1 MIQVLG
7 WRELEVS
14 RLVLKVANHAKAHEV
29 EEEET
34 LKTKQKHKTK
44 EEETSNFSKI
54 LYKRSSYSL
63 VKGRLC
69 EVEEKLTTSW
79 RNPFAISQ
87 LLATSLAPPDYGF
100 PHNFPQVSRLC
111 LGLLQ

>member
-1 MIQVLG
+1 M
-7 WRELEVS
+7 S

-54 LYKRSSYSL
+54 LYKRSSHSL
-63 VKGRLC
+63 VKGRPC
-69 EVEEKLTTSW
+69 EVEEKLTTSYG
-79 RNPFAISQ
+79 NPFAISQ
-87 LLATSLAPPDYGF
+87 LLATLWLSLAPPDYGF